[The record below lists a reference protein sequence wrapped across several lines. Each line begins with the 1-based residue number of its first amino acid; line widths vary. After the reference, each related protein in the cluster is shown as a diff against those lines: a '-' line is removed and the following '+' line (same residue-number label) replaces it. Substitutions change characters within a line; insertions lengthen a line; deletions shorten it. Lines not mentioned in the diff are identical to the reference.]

1 MRLHQVQVTDYIGK
15 LSEQLTKKQADTIE
29 AIAKLFDSSQKA
41 NLGKTLETAFPGKDK
56 KEALNSLRV
65 LRNQVKAAAKSCSIE
80 FEFCVDSEKRK
91 QPDQRNCWFE
101 GTDLSSEKMEQM
113 QKDLLSKN
121 PEYLVKDFTPPL
133 ARSRFRIF
141 VSSSDNR
148 DAEIPTDKERTELE
162 DFLRSL
168 RHTLK
173 AMGRADLADGI
184 YHFREHQDNLM
195 FKRIETALDGCEI
208 GLLLISKPYLASA
221 YVKSEELPRFNPIEF
236 HAGKPG
242 VKDSV
247 PLLFSPCFDNDPV
260 QINNILGL
268 SEDGGLQILR
278 HREKL
283 AFSECDERS
292 REQFIEN
299 IAERLSK
306 KLPPFRDPAETPVK
320 RHDYLD
326 IFTIRQRDKL
336 NADSGYNPTEWER
349 TRGECCNMGR
359 AGTAVKQ
366 TSELAEEQPRG
377 FDALDRLSVWARDTN
392 SAHVHALLGD
402 LGSGKTF
409 TCRMLALHLL
419 KERMGGDNSIP
430 LPIYIDLREVGFAS
444 DWQSAPTLDHIMEG
458 WLKHWQLG
466 VNPKEEHGLD
476 VAAVKRLS
484 QAGALWIF
492 DGFDEI
498 STHLSRN
505 GDTAFFKELLRPVV
519 PEKGKPSKSKV
530 LISCRSHY
538 FPTVAKQNATL
549 LEEARGVLRPGM
561 SKTDSD
567 ENPELICDSTL
578 LLPFDENQIKSYLS
592 RTLGETEAVRAM
604 EVIAGIHDLTE
615 LSRQPY
621 LLRLIREQIAH
632 LEIMKSLGK
641 PVNTASLYGLFVAD
655 WLQRD
660 EGKHTIEPEDKL
672 RLMERLAAQM
682 WSDRQRGWTY
692 EQLHRWALAEMER
705 EPDWRFRY
713 QQHAELIAKDLHTA
727 AFIVRYGESSFRF
740 IHTSMQE
747 YFVAA
752 HLLRGLH
759 EQRFYHWDIAKV
771 SAETISFLADLWQL
785 RPLHEHPP
793 LFQAQRHL
801 HAAPPS
807 PDAAL
812 LALDYLLIARHKGW
826 LHALPDTLDLSGT
839 DIGQRILNGHPS
851 QPWTI
856 NLLRMNTTNA
866 PQLLMSHLIIKRLE
880 AQQTRLVGSSWQYCT
895 VEAAYLE
902 QVDMGGAQIRHC
914 NWQAVSLV
922 QTSLRYAEIRCS
934 RFDLNVTEKATEII
948 GPVWWLNQAP
958 APAWA
963 ISNIL
968 SSSLPLHLSRARH
981 NGGVTSVAWRGDGLR
996 LATAG
1001 DDMAL
1006 QIWDSA
1012 SCYCLN
1018 VLRGHTAEINSV
1030 IWSRDGKQLA
1040 TASSDRTVRIWDV
1053 ASGSCLLVL
1062 QGHEKKV
1069 KEVTWR
1075 MDGKQ
1080 LASVGVDNSMR
1091 IWDAGN
1097 GECLMV
1103 KQGKMKFITSAAW
1116 SPDGQQLALVGHDG
1130 AVQIWDTTNDTF
1142 LDILSAG
1149 IDKERNHSIAW
1160 RADGQ
1165 QLAIAGLGC
1174 VKLWNSH
1181 NGTLQAFDH
1190 ESFGHIY
1197 CVAWSPDQQRLAVAG
1212 IRKLLILSAISG
1224 ESMAHMSANMY
1235 GIFKI
1240 AWSHDSQ
1247 RLAATGGSTHIWD
1260 TASGKCLNTTRVS
1273 YSILNSVTWNPD
1285 GNEFALAGWGGIRIW
1300 DTVRHVRRKAI
1311 YGYFSSVAWSPE
1323 GRYLA
1328 CLDWL
1333 DNSVKVFNSTSGLCE
1348 ITLQGHEGSGTT
1360 VSWHA
1365 DGQQL
1370 ASAGGDNTIQIWHIS
1385 TGACLLTLRGHE
1397 SQISSVSWHS
1407 NGQLLAS
1414 AGYDN
1419 TVRIWDIASES
1430 CLMTLTGHEDGVN
1443 AVAWRPEN
1451 RQLASAGGDGTI
1463 RIWDTASE
1471 ASILTLNGHDG
1482 GVNDIAWRYDGQ
1494 QLATAGSD
1502 GLVRIWDAANGDCL
1516 FILKSIEWQ
1525 VRSVAWG
1532 SDGRQLASIGNS
1544 GMACI
1549 WDATNGTLLY
1559 QCMIAGDAEVLLND
1573 RDEVIQANDA
1583 AWPYLVRM
1591 GNNPET
1597 GEQMLIPAE
1606 VDEIG
1611 VVNRDSKAN
1620 SKNPPTLTLPL
1631 LGRE

>member
-1 MRLHQVQVTDYIGK
+1 MILNHAQVTDYIGK
-15 LSEQLTKKQADTIE
+15 LSEELTKKQADTIE
-29 AIAKLFDSSQKA
+29 AVAKLLDDKQKA
-41 NLGKTLETAFPGKDK
+41 NLGKTLEAAFPGKDK
-56 KEALNSLRV
+56 KESLNSFRV
-65 LRNQVKAAAKSCSIE
+65 MRSKINDAAKACSID
-80 FEFCVDSEKRK
+80 FEFCVDTETRK
-91 QPDQRNCWFE
+91 NPEQRQCWFE
-101 GTDLSSEKMEQM
+101 GIDLSSEKMEQM
-113 QKDLLSKN
+113 QTDLLSKN

-173 AMGRADLADGI
+173 AMGRVDLADGI

-195 FKRIETALDGCEI
+195 FKRIESALNSCEI

-221 YVKSEELPRFNPIEF
+221 YVKAEELPRFNPIEF

-242 VKDSV
+242 VKDAV
-247 PLLFSPCFDNDPV
+247 PLLFSPCFANDPV
-260 QINNILGL
+260 QINKILGL
-268 SEDGGLQILR
+268 TEGGGLQILR
-278 HREKL
+278 HQDKL
-283 AFSECDERS
+283 AYTECDERS

-299 IAERLSK
+299 IAERLNK
-306 KLPPFRDPAETPVK
+306 KLPPYRDPAEPPVK
-320 RHDYLD
+320 RHDPLD

-349 TRGECCNMGR
+349 TRGEYCNMGR
-359 AGTAVKQ
+359 AGTAVKP
-366 TSELAEEQPRG
+366 TSELVEEQPRG
-377 FDALDRLSVWARDTN
+377 FDALDRLSVWARDPN
-392 SAHVHALLGD
+392 SAHVHAVLGD

-419 KERMGGDNSIP
+419 KERMGGNNSIP
-430 LPIYIDLREVGFAS
+430 LPIYIDLREVGFVS
-444 DWQSAPTLDHIMEG
+444 DWHGAPTLDNIMEG

-498 STHLSRN
+498 STHLPRN

-519 PEKGKPSKSKV
+519 PEKGRPSKSKV

-538 FPTVAKQNATL
+538 FPTLAKQNATL
-549 LEEARGVLRPGM
+549 LDEARGVLRPGI

-578 LLPFDENQIKSYLS
+578 LLPFDENQIKNYLS
-592 RTLGETEAVRAM
+592 RTLGEAEAVRAM
-604 EVIAGIHDLTE
+604 EVIASIHDLTE

-632 LEIMKSLGK
+632 LEIMKSQGK

-672 RLMERLAAQM
+672 RLMERLAAKM

-692 EQLHRWALAEMER
+692 EQLQRWALAEMES

-713 QQHAELIAKDLHTA
+713 QQHVELIAKDLHTA

-747 YFVAA
+747 YFVAT
-752 HLLRGLH
+752 HLLRGLL

-771 SAETISFLADLWQL
+771 STETISFLADLWQL
-785 RPLHEHPP
+785 RPTHEHMA
-793 LFQAQRHL
+793 LFQAQRQL
-801 HAAPPS
+801 HATPPS

-812 LALDYLLIARHKGW
+812 LALDYLLTARNRKW
-826 LHALPDTLDLSGT
+826 LHALPDMLDLSGT
-839 DIGQRILNGHPS
+839 DICQRILNGHPN

-856 NLLRMNTTNA
+856 NLLRMNNTNA
-866 PQLLMSHLIIKRLE
+866 PQLQMSHLIIKHLE
-880 AQQTRLVGSSWQYCT
+880 VQQSRLVGSSWQYCT
-895 VEAAYLE
+895 VEAARLE
-902 QVDMGGAQIRHC
+902 QADMGGAQIRHC
-914 NWQAVSLV
+914 NWQGVSLV
-922 QTSLRYAEIRCS
+922 QTSLRYAEIRLS
-934 RFDLNVTEKATEII
+934 RFDLNSTKKVSEII
-948 GPVWWLNQAP
+948 GPVWWLDQAP
-958 APAWA
+958 APTWA
-963 ISNIL
+963 TSSML
-968 SSSLPLHLSRARH
+968 PSSSLPLQFFRPGHD
-981 NGGVTSVAWRGDGLR
+981 GGVTSAAWRSDGLR

-1001 DDMAL
+1001 SDTTV
-1006 QIWDSA
+1006 QIWDTA

-1018 VLRGHTAEINSV
+1018 VLRGHTEEINSV
-1030 IWSRDGKQLA
+1030 IWSSDGKQLA

-1053 ASGSCLLVL
+1053 ARGSCLMVL
-1062 QGHEKKV
+1062 QGHEKEIKDL
-1069 KEVTWR
+1069 TWR
-1075 MDGKQ
+1075 MDGQQ
-1080 LASVGVDNSMR
+1080 LASVGADNSIR

-1097 GECLMV
+1097 GECLV
-1103 KQGKMKFITSAAW
+1103 AKQGKMKFILSVAW

-1130 AVQIWDTTNDTF
+1130 AVQIWDTTNDTC
-1142 LDILSAG
+1142 LDILPAG
-1149 IDKERNHSIAW
+1149 NDKERNHSIAW
-1160 RADGQ
+1160 RTDGR
-1165 QLAIAGLGC
+1165 QLAIAGSAGVRIC
-1174 VKLWNSH
+1174 DVF
-1181 NGTLQAFDH
+1181 NGTLQVFDH

-1197 CVAWSPDQQRLAVAG
+1197 SVAWSPDQQRLAVTG
-1212 IRKLLILSAISG
+1212 IRKLLIISAISG
-1224 ESMAHMSANMY
+1224 EGLAHMSANMY
-1235 GIFKI
+1235 GISKI
-1240 AWSHDSQ
+1240 AWSYDSQ
-1247 RLAATGGSTHIWD
+1247 RLAVTGQGTHIWD
-1260 TASGKCLNTTRVS
+1260 TASGKNLNITRVS

-1300 DTVRHVRRKAI
+1300 DTASHVRRKAI
-1311 YGYFSSVAWSPE
+1311 YGYFISAAWSPE

-1333 DNSVKVFNSTSGLCE
+1333 DNSVKIINSSNGLCE
-1348 ITLQGHEGSGTT
+1348 ITLQGHEGSGTA
-1360 VSWHA
+1360 VAWRA

-1370 ASAGGDNTIQIWHIS
+1370 ASAGGDDTIQIWDIS
-1385 TGACLLTLRGHE
+1385 TGACLLTLKGHE

-1407 NGQLLAS
+1407 NEQLLAS
-1414 AGYDN
+1414 AGHDN
-1419 TVRIWDIASES
+1419 SVRVWDIASES
-1430 CLMTLTGHEDGVN
+1430 CLMTLAGHGDAIN
-1443 AVAWRPEN
+1443 AVAWRPKSQ
-1451 RQLASAGGDGTI
+1451 QLASAGGDGTI
-1463 RIWDTASE
+1463 RIWDTASK
-1471 ASILTLNGHDG
+1471 ACILTLNGHDG

-1502 GLVRIWDAANGDCL
+1502 GLVRIWDAANGNCL
-1516 FILKSIEWQ
+1516 FILKSNEWRG
-1525 VRSVAWG
+1525 RSVAWSG
-1532 SDGRQLASIGNS
+1532 DGRQLASIGNS
-1544 GMACI
+1544 GMACV
-1549 WDATNGTLLY
+1549 WDMTDGDLLY
-1559 QCMIAGDAEVLLND
+1559 QCMIAGDAEVLLNG

-1611 VVNRDSKAN
+1611 ETEQHESKSQN
-1620 SKNPPTLTLPL
+1620 D
-1631 LGRE
+1631 